1 MAAIK
6 AINSANLALKGDGQH
21 IISFDRTI
29 RVLKKTG
36 DDMKN
41 AYKETALGGL
51 AWDFNEYDETGT
63 KRLKSEKKFFAT
75 NMAEC

>member
-6 AINSANLALKGDGQH
+6 AINSANLALRGDGQH

-36 DDMKN
+36 QDMKK
-41 AYKETALGGL
+41 AYKETALGGI
-51 AWDFNEYDETGT
+51 AWDFQEFDEEGK
-63 KRLKSEKKFFAT
+63 KRDPKDKKTFAA

>member
-6 AINSANLALKGDGQH
+6 AINACNLALRGDGQH
-21 IISFDRTI
+21 IISLDRTI

-36 DDMKN
+36 DDMKT

-51 AWDFNEYDETGT
+51 AWDFYTYDEEGH
-63 KRLKSEKKFFAT
+63 KRKAAEKRKFT
-75 NMAEC
+75 QNMAEC